1 MACEIISV
9 EGAVFALW
17 GKPTKADFDRVV
29 DRVELI
35 ASATGRPI
43 VYITRV
49 PVSAPPPEGEDRAYL
64 NTLMPRLIKAC
75 SSYHVILEGS
85 GFISAIKRAILAG
98 LLQLGWRNGTFFVHE
113 NEKGVVAKVER
124 AIRPDVEA
132 ILALAK
138 AKGLL
143 TAGPPEDVPPP
154 AARGAAS
161 TARRTAGHPAS
172 H

>member
-9 EGAVFALW
+9 EGAVFVLW

-49 PVSAPPPEGEDRAYL
+49 PVNAPPPEGEDRAYL
-64 NTLMPRLIKAC
+64 NSLMPRLMKAC

-85 GFISAIKRAILAG
+85 GFISAIKRAILAS
-98 LLQLGWRNGTFFVHE
+98 LLQLGWRNGSFFVHE

-124 AIRPDVEA
+124 AVRPDVEA
-132 ILALAK
+132 ILSLAK

-143 TAGPPEDVPPP
+143 TAPPP
-154 AARGAAS
+154 DEAVLPSPRGS
-161 TARRTAGHPAS
+161 SRPARRAIGHSPQ
-172 H
+172 